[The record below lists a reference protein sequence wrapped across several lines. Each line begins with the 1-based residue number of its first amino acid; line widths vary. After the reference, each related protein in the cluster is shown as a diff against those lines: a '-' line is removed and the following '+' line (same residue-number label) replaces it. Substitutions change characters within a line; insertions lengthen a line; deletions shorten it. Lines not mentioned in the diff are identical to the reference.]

1 MTTTQPSGH
10 PTSEQERQNEL
21 MQQIGGALLDVV
33 PDGWRRV
40 DLMVKMNVAVQD
52 LALTV
57 YLSDGSTPEVV
68 PPDSLAAAF
77 AELRQLL
84 YQPGRGTWFAAR
96 LSMNPPGRMDI
107 SYNLDH
113 DPKWFPSI
121 PASYWVRDLEVFPRD
136 EGFIPDWLR
145 EKIEEARH
153 EEQNA

>member
-1 MTTTQPSGH
+1 MTTMQPSGH
-10 PTSEQERQNEL
+10 PASEQQRQNEL
-21 MQQIGGALLDVV
+21 MQQIGEALLDAA
-33 PDGWRRV
+33 PDGWRRI
-40 DLMVKMNVAVQD
+40 DLVVKMNVAVQD

-57 YLSDGSTPEVV
+57 YLADGSTPEVV
-68 PPDSLAAAF
+68 PAGDLTRAF

-84 YQPGRGTWFAAR
+84 HQPGRGTWFSAR
-96 LSMNPPGRMDI
+96 LSMNPPGSLNV

-113 DPKWFPSI
+113 DPKWFPPI